1 MAHPSIPKIQKLMT
15 FAVLCS
21 VGLSLSACNVFDRV
35 MNIGSQPRLDEIH
48 NPTKQP
54 GYRPVDLPMPDTHH
68 VAYQSNSL
76 WRPGSKAFFKDQR
89 ASQVGDILTVL
100 ISMNNSASTSNESKR
115 ERDNSEDSKIT
126 KLFRD
131 ESILKKLTDSTTGGP
146 SGAFERKHKMDG
158 KGSIDRTESITLRL
172 AAIITQVL
180 PNGNFVIQGRQQ
192 VRVNYD
198 MTELMITGVVRPED
212 IDRKNE
218 TGIEKVAEARVSYGG
233 RGQIMDFQ
241 QPPYGAQL
249 FDIIMPF

>member
-1 MAHPSIPKIQKLMT
+1 MTHSSSPTIQKLST
-15 FAVLCS
+15 ALALCS
-21 VGLSLSACNVFDRV
+21 IGLSLSACNALDRL
-35 MNIGSQPRLDEIH
+35 MNIGREPQLDEIH

-54 GYRPVDLPMPDTHH
+54 GYRPVDLPMPDTHQA
-68 VAYQSNSL
+68 AYQSNSL

-115 ERDNSEDSKIT
+115 ERKNSEDSSIT

-131 ESILKKLTDSTTGGP
+131 ESILKKLTNSETGGP
-146 SGAFERKHKMDG
+146 SATFDREHKIDG
-158 KGSIDRTESITLRL
+158 KGSIDRTEAITLRL

-198 MTELMITGVVRPED
+198 MTELLITGVVRPED
-212 IDRKNE
+212 IDRRNE
-218 TGIEKVAEARVSYGG
+218 TSIEKVAEARVSYGG
-233 RGQIMDFQ
+233 KGQIMDFQ